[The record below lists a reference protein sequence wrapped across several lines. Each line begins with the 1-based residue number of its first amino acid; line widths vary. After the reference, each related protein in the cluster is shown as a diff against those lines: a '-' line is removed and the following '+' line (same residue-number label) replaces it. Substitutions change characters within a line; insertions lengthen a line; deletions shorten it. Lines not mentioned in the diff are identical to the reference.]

1 MAAARMLTMMCT
13 MQLWHIWKE
22 IPAAWCQHWAI
33 AEVTTWQ
40 PLQTVR
46 SFDVVHVSS
55 VLCDAD
61 LCYSAC
67 KAAVARKDGKRKNME
82 IAATAVTSAVARG
95 ASSEEV
101 DALETQAVLT
111 ETKYV
116 KALTG
121 DGTAKGMGWK
131 RNGQIDGKLN
141 AP

>member
-67 KAAVARKDGKRKNME
+67 KAAVASGKLY
-82 IAATAVTSAVARG
+82 TSEERVARNLPN
-95 ASSEEV
+95 ADKSTSELKGREKY
-101 DALETQAVLT
+101 LEHKEKAEMTANANKARLLAV
-111 ETKYV
+111 K
-116 KALTG
+116 
-121 DGTAKGMGWK
+121 MG
-131 RNGQIDGKLN
+131 LVM
-141 AP
+141 